1 MTSTSTSIPAT
12 ALLVC
17 VFLSA
22 SCGTGG
28 PAHQDIADPG
38 RAHPSPTN
46 EHVRIHGHMGRPGNQ
61 DIAFLGSEHLSSA
74 NEHVRIHGY
83 MRRPAGN
90 ASDPMSALG

>member
-1 MTSTSTSIPAT
+1 
-12 ALLVC
+12 
-17 VFLSA
+17 
-22 SCGTGG
+22 
-28 PAHQDIADPG
+28 
-38 RAHPSPTN
+38 
-46 EHVRIHGHMGRPGNQ
+46 MGRPGNQ